1 MFCYVSD
8 TGAKMCGE
16 GRRRSICAT
25 PNGVINED
33 EISPFHGCDCVKNK
47 KFEPA
52 TINVPADKPFK
63 LIVQN
68 SDSTPMEIESHKPRF
83 EKVIAPGATATIKM
97 KPLKAGTYSFYDDF
111 NKSNKGE
118 IVAK

>member
-1 MFCYVSD
+1 MKTKLFLSAIAFAAIF
-8 TGAKMCGE
+8 GA
-16 GRRRSICAT
+16 ILAQPAAAQDAT
-25 PNGVINED
+25 IN
-33 EISPFHGCDCVKNK
+33 IVVKNK
-47 KFEPA
+47 KFDPS

-63 LIVQN
+63 LVVKN
-68 SDSTPMEIESHKPRF
+68 ADAVAMEIESHNPRF
-83 EKVIAPGATATIKM
+83 EKVIAPGATATINM